1 MIEPVQTVYKTAD
14 VHTKNRLIAEIFF
27 IAETSLAQP
36 ESHVLCKKHSV
47 IYKKDHGIRYHSL
60 SYQFKFIEEIIFL
73 FPILTSL
80 WEKQKR
86 SFIDWDDFLTG
97 KKGSIEESEIPF
109 EIETLTCTK
118 KDFNPVGLEKK
129 IVDQNPS
136 FYQFQEY
143 LMNKKTHQKHYII
156 NENTII
162 ELGKDTLGFR
172 TDSEGIILFDDETST
187 LQQFFSFWQTRRK
200 RYESVE

>member
-1 MIEPVQTVYKTAD
+1 MIESVKNVYKTAD

-27 IAETSLAQP
+27 IAETRVSPP

-60 SYQFKFIEEIIFL
+60 PNQFRFTEEIIFL

-80 WEKQKR
+80 WKKQKR
-86 SFIDWDDFLTG
+86 SFVDWDDFLTG
-97 KKGSIEESEIPF
+97 KKDSIEEYGIPR

-129 IVDQNPS
+129 IVDQNTS
-136 FYQFQEY
+136 FYQLQEY
-143 LMNKKTHQKHYII
+143 LMNKKTHQKHYTI
-156 NENTII
+156 NENTNI
-162 ELGKDTLGFR
+162 ELGKDTLGFK
-172 TDSEGIILFDDETST
+172 TNSEGIILFDDETST